1 VVTVATQENYHG
13 FLKKHIVRL
22 VLAVSFLFATNVRS
36 DTTVTPLDSLKL
48 DWTAYFGP
56 SIIMPSLTATE
67 NADGT
72 GVDFAFSW
80 SGTGKIH
87 DTNLYFWN
95 TGVFA
100 TDSFNEAGKANYMTG
115 GNMSVAP
122 TYAVGGAG
130 DGRNRSDTEL
140 AFTLNYGEGGTW
152 SDFVASVENN
162 EFLVGAHFQSVGIAS
177 TGMVTTGRA
186 IDAIAEEGVTPA
198 SNAVVPEP
206 GTLLIMGLGLA
217 GGFGL
222 ARRRRWENKKRL
234 AALEQAEGKLA

>member
-1 VVTVATQENYHG
+1 MDSSRKQ
-13 FLKKHIVRL
+13 IVGL
-22 VLAVSFLFATNVRS
+22 VLAVAFLLATNVRS
-36 DTTVTPLDSLKL
+36 DTEMTPFDTLSL

-72 GVDFAFSW
+72 GVDFFFSW

-100 TDSFNEAGKANYMTG
+100 ADSFDAAGKANYMTG
-115 GNMSVAP
+115 GSMRVAP

-130 DGRNRSDTEL
+130 DGNNRSDTEF

-152 SDFVASVENN
+152 DDFVASVEKN
-162 EFLVGAHFQSVGIAS
+162 EFQVGAHFQSVGIAS
-177 TGMVTTGRA
+177 TGMVTTGRTA
-186 IDAIAEEGVTPA
+186 EDAVAEASVVVTPA
-198 SNAVVPEP
+198 SSDAAVPEP

-217 GGFGL
+217 GGLEL
-222 ARRRRWENKKRL
+222 ARRRRLENKKRL
-234 AALEQAEGKLA
+234 AAMEQEEGK